1 MIEASGGDSEKT
13 LFCSFCGRSQHEV
26 RALIAGPQIKLA
38 EILKEDG
45 KTQPEIGVALGVD
58 QATVTRWLESNM
70 QAQKAFKK
78 DRRLKLGPDD
88 TVVSR
93 CDPRRAGAR
102 PTVFICDECVDLCMD
117 IVREHKAHK
126 IPK

>member
-26 RALIAGPQIKLA
+26 QALIAGPQIKLA
-38 EILKEDG
+38 EILKED
-45 KTQPEIGVALGVD
+45 ALGVD
-58 QATVTRWLESNM
+58 QATVSRWLESNM
-70 QAQKAFKK
+70 QAHKAFKK